1 MRTFRKGQRVCWNDP
16 AGETSGEYTV
26 IDPKNEYNKD
36 FTKDD
41 IADIDERMIVI
52 GNGTSDAEVH
62 ASELE
67 ILFPVSDE
75 DRQQLDKL
83 EQHADMQKREMLE
96 LMRKIV
102 SLFDDGS
109 LSVTGHS
116 VRINDENNE
125 TCCAYEFFTDEG
137 TLYVSLDYDSG
148 ESRRIPVESLRV
160 EEVFKA
166 FCLLIKHAYP
176 QQK

>member
-1 MRTFRKGQRVCWNDP
+1 MRTFKKGQQVYWNDP
-16 AGETSGEYTV
+16 VGETSGEYTV

-36 FTKDD
+36 FTESD
-41 IADIDERMIVI
+41 IADFDGRMIVI
-52 GNGTSDAEVH
+52 GNGTSEAEVY

-96 LMRKIV
+96 LMQKIV
-102 SLFDDGS
+102 SLFNNGS
-109 LSVTGHS
+109 LSVKGHS

-125 TCCAYEFFTDEG
+125 TCCAYEFFMDEE

-148 ESRRIPVESLRV
+148 ESRRIPVENLRV
-160 EEVFKA
+160 EEVFEA
-166 FCLLIKHAYP
+166 FCLLIKHAYH
-176 QQK
+176 QQ

>member
-1 MRTFRKGQRVCWNDP
+1 MRTFKKGQRVCWSDP

-36 FTKDD
+36 FTEDD

-52 GNGTSDAEVH
+52 GNGISEAEVH

-83 EQHADMQKREMLE
+83 KQHADMQKREMLE

-102 SLFDDGS
+102 SLFDYEGF
-109 LSVTGHS
+109 SVKGHS

-125 TCCAYEFFTDEG
+125 SCCAYEFFTDEE

-148 ESRRIPVESLRV
+148 ESRRIPVENLRI
-160 EEVFKA
+160 EEVFEA
-166 FCLLIKHAYP
+166 FCLLIKKAYP